1 MLALIIFASPAKL
14 ASEESG
20 GFNQAPRPLASAE
33 VQRSEDHEKELAR
46 EEIMRIKGIDPRDDS
61 TAKNFLIYVA
71 LPAFLLLAVCALA
84 RGRA

>member
-1 MLALIIFASPAKL
+1 
-14 ASEESG
+14 
-20 GFNQAPRPLASAE
+20 
-33 VQRSEDHEKELAR
+33 
-46 EEIMRIKGIDPRDDS
+46 MRIKGIDPRDDS